1 LSPSLR
7 ITLER
12 HMQFELTGVHH
23 AAQPDTEEAS
33 AFRRMQEKR
42 LRHMKQVV
50 ALAQVV
56 ALGPKMSVELFH
68 VGLAHVQDA
77 SREVN
82 AVRQI
87 NSQRSWL
94 EKPRA

>member
-1 LSPSLR
+1 
-7 ITLER
+7 
-12 HMQFELTGVHH
+12 
-23 AAQPDTEEAS
+23 
-33 AFRRMQEKR
+33 
-42 LRHMKQVV
+42 MKQVV

-87 NSQRSWL
+87 YSQRSWL
-94 EKPRA
+94 EKPRKSLTY